1 MNGKR
6 GNQHCTKHRT
16 VVPTFALIERVWL
29 VLLIHPLR
37 CHASL
42 SSLSWG
48 APYSFPLHL
57 VIKLVAGICR
67 HILRVLDCWW
77 SFHTNLPHEYSSRHH
92 KLPLVVSEAFQLVL
106 KPEGKQQPIHAV
118 IPFMGVV
125 SDGWFLLSS
134 ILVALDLF
142 ETLVQ

>member
-1 MNGKR
+1 M
-6 GNQHCTKHRT
+6 
-16 VVPTFALIERVWL
+16 
-29 VLLIHPLR
+29 LLIHLLR
-37 CHASL
+37 YGVSL

-48 APYSFPLHL
+48 APYSSPLHL
-57 VIKLVAGICR
+57 VIILVAGICR

-134 ILVALDLF
+134 ILVALDVF
-142 ETLVQ
+142 EMLVQ